1 MNVKNDKS
9 RFQRRHVR
17 APLRSTCLYVDGE
30 HVFKARTLNV
40 SEGGVLLSELPHM
53 PDINAFPMMLS
64 MPIYPKLS
72 IMSYDELKGIEIE
85 NLPRKILKVKSRLVR
100 SYEGQTNVDKVFIN
114 YIGCEFYFTSPE
126 FENYITEYVET
137 FAKNTVYLLS
147 LFESLSKRSEQLET
161 LRLVAHILGYDRRMK
176 IPLLRAKVLHDY
188 QSLESV

>member
-1 MNVKNDKS
+1 MSNSNDKH
-9 RFQRRHVR
+9 RFQRRYVR

-30 HVFKARTLNV
+30 HVFKAKTLNV
-40 SEGGVLLSELPHM
+40 SEGGLLLSELPHM
-53 PDINAFPMMLS
+53 PDINALPMMLS

-72 IMSYDELKGIEIE
+72 MMSFDELKAINIE

-100 SYEGQTNVDKVFIN
+100 SYEGESNVDKVFIN
-114 YIGCEFYFTSPE
+114 YIGCEFYYTSVE
-126 FENYITEYVET
+126 FEDYINEYIET

-147 LFESLSKRSEQLET
+147 LFESHSKKNDQLEM
-161 LRLVAHILGYDRRMK
+161 LRIVAHILGYDRRMK